1 METPAK
7 IFDIFSGYKT
17 AAGGILT
24 PRRKGGQE
32 MKKTFYKIIAAALCL
47 WLLPLE
53 ALAAQYLVPV
63 GQVIALELRNDRV
76 CVAAFDE
83 TLGTQAQKAGLQ
95 VGDEILTID
104 GQSIHCAQDVR
115 RALDR
120 SDGQIT
126 LGILRNNSHQELCIL
141 PQITTEG
148 PRLGVYLRQGITG
161 IGTVTFY
168 DPATGR
174 FGSLGHGVNS
184 PKGGLAEMTGGSIY
198 PASVLSV
205 KRGKCGEPGQLKG
218 GVDCPQALGT
228 LDKNTHCGVFGQAEK
243 SWDGTALEV
252 ASRDEVRPGKAT
264 IRSTVNGK
272 ETRDYS
278 VEILKVYPEHKAEG
292 RNMLIRVTDQS
303 LLDATGGIVQGMSG
317 SPIIQNGKLIGAVT
331 HVLVNDPTTGYGIFI
346 ENMLDAA
353 A

>member
-1 METPAK
+1 
-7 IFDIFSGYKT
+7 
-17 AAGGILT
+17 
-24 PRRKGGQE
+24 
-32 MKKTFYKIIAAALCL
+32 MKKTINKIIAAALCL

-53 ALAAQYLVPV
+53 ALAAQQLIPV
-63 GQVIALELRNDRV
+63 GQVIALELRNDTV
-76 CVAAFDE
+76 CVADFDE
-83 TLGTQAQKAGLQ
+83 SLGSHARQAGLQ

-104 GQSIHCAQDVR
+104 DQTITCAQDVR

-126 LGILRNNSHQELCIL
+126 LRILRNNKEQELCIL
-141 PQITTEG
+141 PQITNEG

-161 IGTVTFY
+161 IGTVTYY

-184 PKGGLAEMTGGSIY
+184 PKGGLAEMSEGSIY

-228 LDKNTHCGVFGQAEK
+228 LEKNTHCGVFGHAEN
-243 SWDGTALEV
+243 SWEGTALEV
-252 ASRDEVRPGKAT
+252 ASRDEIHPGKAT

-272 ETRDYS
+272 QTRDYS

-292 RNMLIRVTDQS
+292 RNMLIRVTDKA
-303 LLDATGGIVQGMSG
+303 LLECTGGIVQGMSG
-317 SPIIQNGKLIGAVT
+317 SPIIQDGKLIGAVT